1 MASQF
6 DGRGDTMTTDLTA
19 TEKVLLDLLA
29 ANARESVASLARKL
43 GISRT
48 TVQERVRRL
57 EEKGAISGYTIIRGE
72 HAREPQVTAHTLLRL
87 HPKRTESVITAL
99 KTQPEVKGVYA
110 LSGDYDVLVMLR
122 ADRMEQIDAAIDLL
136 GGVEGVERTQTS
148 IVLAVK
154 FERRA

>member
-1 MASQF
+1 M
-6 DGRGDTMTTDLTA
+6 
-19 TEKVLLDLLA
+19 
-29 ANARESVASLARKL
+29 
-43 GISRT
+43 
-48 TVQERVRRL
+48 QERVRRL